1 MPAYTTNNITS
12 DRALTLLGQGVPP
25 SIVAA
30 SIGVSESRIS
40 QLVSDPEFA
49 AAVAELR
56 YDAIQKHSTRD
67 AKYDSIEDT
76 LIEKLKDLIPL
87 MMRPREVINAI
98 QVINSAK
105 RRGSSTPDAI
115 IAQQTVI
122 NLTLPVQIVEHF
134 RTNSQNHVI
143 QAGSQELLTLQS
155 STLLNRTQTALKS
168 AVQASPV
175 GEEKG
180 TSDDSTR
187 AISTGRPQQ
196 QLLQRAG

>member
-12 DRALTLLGQGVPP
+12 DRALVLLGQGVPP

-40 QLVSDPEFA
+40 QLVSEPEFA

-67 AKYDSIEDT
+67 AEYDSIEDT
-76 LIEKLKDLIPL
+76 LIDKLKDLIPL

-98 QVINSAK
+98 QVINAAK

-122 NLTLPVQIVEHF
+122 NLTLPVQIIEHF

-143 QAGSQELLTLQS
+143 QAGAQELLTLQS
-155 STLLNRTQTALKS
+155 STLLTRTKEALATAS
-168 AVQASPV
+168 ISSPA

-196 QLLQRAG
+196 PLLQRAG

>member
-12 DRALTLLGQGVPP
+12 DRALVLLGQGVPP

-40 QLVSDPEFA
+40 QLVSEPEFA

-76 LIEKLKDLIPL
+76 LIDKLKDLIPL

-98 QVINSAK
+98 QVINAAK

-122 NLTLPVQIVEHF
+122 NLTLPVQIIEHF

-143 QAGSQELLTLQS
+143 QAGAQELLTLQS
-155 STLLNRTQTALKS
+155 STLLTRTKEALATAS
-168 AVQASPV
+168 ISSPAV
-175 GEEKG
+175 EEKG
-180 TSDDSTR
+180 IRDDSTR
-187 AISTGRPQQ
+187 AIGTGRPQQ
-196 QLLQRAG
+196 PLLQRAG